1 MKLFFHF
8 SRNKIKEQYNILAAK
23 YNRIMKEKDSLF
35 EEVRILRS
43 EAHSMRKIFEEDM
56 INFKPGNI
64 FETTGNR

>member
-1 MKLFFHF
+1 
-8 SRNKIKEQYNILAAK
+8 
-23 YNRIMKEKDSLF
+23 MKEKDSLF